1 MTYYRFL
8 IIFICLPLL
17 LALCTKKNLF
27 NKSNKTELLP
37 IALMGLVALVYTAP
51 WDNYL
56 VMRGV
61 WTYPTGGVI
70 GVLGYV
76 PYEEYFFMFLQA
88 TLAGVL
94 WTSWVPHSKYAGL
107 RLSYNGLIMALFIGL
122 LGALSLMYVK
132 GTYIGLILV
141 WACPPLVL
149 QWGLGSR
156 TLIKSFK
163 TWALLWIGLSFYL
176 CVADYY
182 AILNGVW
189 SITPATRTG
198 WGIGHLPVEE
208 ILFFTLTN
216 LFVLQGLCLWRAWR
230 GGAL

>member
-1 MTYYRFL
+1 MSYLKFL

-17 LALCTKKNLF
+17 VSICAKKLLF
-27 NKSNKTELLP
+27 KVNKTEYLP
-37 IALMGLVALVYTAP
+37 IALMAFVAFVYTTP

-56 VMRGV
+56 IMRGV
-61 WTYPTGGVI
+61 WTYPTGGVV

-76 PYEEYFFMFLQA
+76 PIEEYFFMVLQA

-94 WTSWVPHSKYAGL
+94 WTSLVPHIQYIKLRFSLTGALMAILVGL
-107 RLSYNGLIMALFIGL
+107 V
-122 LGALSLMYVK
+122 GALSLTHTA

-141 WACPPLVL
+141 WACPPLLL
-149 QWGLGSR
+149 QWGLGSH
-156 TLIKSFK
+156 TLLKSFK
-163 TWALLWIGLSFYL
+163 TWAPLCIGLSIYL

-182 AILNGVW
+182 AIFKGIW
-189 SITPATRTG
+189 TITLATRTG

-216 LFVLQGLCLWRAWR
+216 LFVIQGMCLWRAWR
-230 GGAL
+230 RDAS

>member
-1 MTYYRFL
+1 MSYLNFL
-8 IIFICLPLL
+8 IIFVCLPLL
-17 LALCTKKNLF
+17 VSLCAKKLLAKP
-27 NKSNKTELLP
+27 NKTERLP
-37 IALMGLVALVYTAP
+37 IALMAFVALVYTAP

-56 VMRGV
+56 IMRGI
-61 WTYPTGGVI
+61 WTYPTGGVV

-76 PYEEYFFMFLQA
+76 PIEEYFFMVLQA

-94 WTSWVPHSKYAGL
+94 WSSWVPHSQYAKLKFSYTGL
-107 RLSYNGLIMALFIGL
+107 FMALLVGL
-122 LGALSLMYVK
+122 AGALSLMHTA

-141 WACPPLVL
+141 WACPPLAL
-149 QWGLGSR
+149 QWGLGSH

-163 TWALLWIGLSFYL
+163 TWAPLWIGLSIYL

-182 AILNGVW
+182 AIFKGVW

-216 LFVLQGLCLWRAWR
+216 LFVLQGMCLWRAWR
-230 GGAL
+230 RDAS